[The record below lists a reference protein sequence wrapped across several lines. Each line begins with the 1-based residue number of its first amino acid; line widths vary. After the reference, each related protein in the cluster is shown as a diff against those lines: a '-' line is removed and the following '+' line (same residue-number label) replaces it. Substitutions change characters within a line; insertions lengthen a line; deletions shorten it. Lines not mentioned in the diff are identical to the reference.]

1 MVFGLAAPPTPLA
14 CFAALCAVPLPLRY
28 IVQALPVLL
37 VSGILVVMS
46 LTRCI
51 QIVQQRVFHV
61 LPFGALGSMTLSDI
75 CVGILISGLFMLY
88 FGEHIT
94 VCCFVCC
101 THATESVRC
110 ACSCAHRR
118 GVGDALFL
126 KSHE

>member
-1 MVFGLAAPPTPLA
+1 LLTYGLGLAAPPAPLA
-14 CFAALCAVPLPLRY
+14 CCAALCAVPLPLRY

-51 QIVQQRVFHV
+51 QIVQQRVFRV

-94 VCCFVCC
+94 VCCFSFVPRDGVCSMC
-101 THATESVRC
+101 VLVCPQTQC
-110 ACSCAHRR
+110 
-118 GVGDALFL
+118 G
-126 KSHE
+126 